1 MEGFHLGFFS
11 RKLDFV
17 INKHVGLSAV
27 NKVMIGGIEQT
38 ILIQAEDVTKP
49 VLLFLHGGPS
59 MPIPGVSSRGRDY
72 TIATNTKE
80 LVKNFVLVLWDQRGT
95 GKSYDSNIA
104 QETMNVSQFVA
115 DTIELTDY
123 LRNRFEKEKIFLV
136 GHSWGT
142 VIGLNAASV
151 SPEKYYSYVGISQ
164 IVNWAENDRL
174 GLIWTM
180 EEAARR
186 KNNKALKELKTVGE
200 PPWKESMEQWGVL
213 RKWQRNFNTFT
224 YKTEDNRYP
233 KLLMIAWQMMQSK
246 EYKLK
251 DMANTFARGFKLVYT
266 DKFIQELSQI
276 DFAKSTPKIAIPA
289 TFFHGRKDV
298 HVYGKPVEAYV
309 EALVADSGKQFVWF
323 EKSAH
328 AFHPDDTKKIEM
340 RLIDELKYA
349 EGI

>member
-1 MEGFHLGFFS
+1 MGFLSG
-11 RKLDFV
+11 KLDFV
-17 INKHVGLSAV
+17 IDENGLSNV
-27 NKVMIGGIEQT
+27 DRVMIGDINQT

-49 VLLFLHGGPS
+49 ILLFLHGGPS
-59 MPIPGVSSRGRDY
+59 MPIPGVSSKGRDY

-80 LVKNFVLVLWDQRGT
+80 LVKNFMLVFWDQRGT
-95 GKSYDSNIA
+95 GKSYNNHIA
-104 QETMNVSQFVA
+104 EETMNVSQFVA

-123 LRNRFEKEKIFLV
+123 LRKRFVKKKIFLV

-142 VIGLNAASV
+142 VIGLKAASAF
-151 SPEKYYSYVGISQ
+151 PEKYYSYVGISQ
-164 IVNWAENDRL
+164 IVNWVENDRL
-174 GLIWTM
+174 GLIWTK
-180 EEAARR
+180 EEATRR
-186 KNNKALKELKTVGE
+186 KNMKALKELIAVGE
-200 PPWKESMEQWGVL
+200 PPWTESVEQWGVL

-233 KLLMIAWQMMQSK
+233 KLLMFFWQMMQSK
-246 EYKLK
+246 EYNLK
-251 DMANTFARGFKLVYT
+251 DMADTFAKGFKLVYS
-266 DKFIQELSQI
+266 DNFIHELSQI

-298 HVYGKPVEAYV
+298 HVYGKPVEDYV

-328 AFHPDDTKKIEM
+328 AFHPDDTKEIEM

-349 EGI
+349 ERI